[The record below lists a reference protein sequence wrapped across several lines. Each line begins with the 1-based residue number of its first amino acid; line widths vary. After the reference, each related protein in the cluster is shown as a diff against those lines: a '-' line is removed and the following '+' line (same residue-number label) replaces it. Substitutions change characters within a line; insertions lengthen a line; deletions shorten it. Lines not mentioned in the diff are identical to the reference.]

1 MLGVH
6 VSIPLGSAGRRA
18 DAQAALAQAEM
29 AEQELALKRVRI
41 EAEAWRTA
49 SELEQT
55 RHTWVQLQR
64 AQRQIERSAQLQARA
79 YTLGESPLAD
89 LLLARRNAL
98 EAQLAADSAAL
109 DEMQSHARL
118 LLDSHSL
125 WRAPGAHGHLHR
137 PHAIGKRATMS
148 QPPRC

>member
-1 MLGVH
+1 
-6 VSIPLGSAGRRA
+6 
-18 DAQAALAQAEM
+18 
-29 AEQELALKRVRI
+29 
-41 EAEAWRTA
+41 
-49 SELEQT
+49 
-55 RHTWVQLQR
+55 VQLQR

-125 WRAPGAHGHLHR
+125 WRAPGAHGH
-137 PHAIGKRATMS
+137 
-148 QPPRC
+148 